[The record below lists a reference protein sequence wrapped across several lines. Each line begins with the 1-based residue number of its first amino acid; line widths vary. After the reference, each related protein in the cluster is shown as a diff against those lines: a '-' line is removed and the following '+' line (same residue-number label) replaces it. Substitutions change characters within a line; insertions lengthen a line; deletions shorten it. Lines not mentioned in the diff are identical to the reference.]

1 MCYLDFLLFGES
13 SLHLLLV
20 LLLYVLCLVFFP
32 FLKLLEV
39 LHVLAQHLVALLEGL
54 LSVIS
59 LAFEIFNLVFDD
71 AVGHG
76 DQEHFL
82 FLLQNIHDGLILA
95 HQVLVLLPHLDDF

>member
-59 LAFEIFNLVFDD
+59 LAFEILNLVFDD